1 MKLCSFRRIGRMLCG
16 HTVLNVLILLITFS
30 PVIKFSNYIVILI
43 FWEVVLFLL
52 SDDLKSPE

>member
-1 MKLCSFRRIGRMLCG
+1 MLCG